1 MKEVAFR
8 SIFPGNNIPI
18 IPVSVTTPTL
28 IEKLSVEIS
37 SVIKNVDSAKF
48 TDKIKELEFKI
59 LVKEDPVNALLQEL
73 KEVSDANKKGM
84 NS

>member
-18 IPVSVTTPTL
+18 IPVSITTPTL
-28 IEKLSVEIS
+28 IEKLSLEIS
-37 SVIKNVDSAKF
+37 SVIKTVDSSEF

-59 LVKEDPVNALLQEL
+59 LVKEDPVNALLQKL
-73 KEVSDANKKGM
+73 KEMTDTNKNAM

>member
-8 SIFPGNNIPI
+8 SIFPGNNIPV
-18 IPVSVTTPTL
+18 IPISVTTPTL

-37 SVIKNVDSAKF
+37 SVIKNVDSSKF
-48 TDKIKELEFKI
+48 SDRIKELEFKI

-73 KEVSDANKKGM
+73 KEINDAM